1 MTQAKME
8 EDIILSNIFL
18 MFPHEQHKKSNRTNS
33 ITGKIIIQ
41 EWQLN
46 QIYIFGNVVI
56 ILQNIVAGIPSLF
69 IETDDQLEQHLFE
82 YFL

>member
-1 MTQAKME
+1 MSSTKSQT
-8 EDIILSNIFL
+8 
-18 MFPHEQHKKSNRTNS
+18 EQTASQ
-33 ITGKIIIQ
+33 GKIIIQ
-41 EWQLN
+41 EWRLN